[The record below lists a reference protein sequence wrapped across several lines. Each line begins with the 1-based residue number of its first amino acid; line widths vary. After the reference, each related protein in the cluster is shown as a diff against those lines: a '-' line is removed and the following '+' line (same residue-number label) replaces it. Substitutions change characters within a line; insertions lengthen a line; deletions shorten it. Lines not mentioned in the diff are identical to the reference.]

1 MLNKTLDQVL
11 PPATAADCLEVIRH
25 ALQVQ
30 QSVNFEYDLRIAG
43 QSRWFTASISPI
55 SADRVVWVARD
66 VTSIKR
72 REREWAAVAS
82 LSAALRTATLQSEVL
97 PLIAQQIS
105 SRLEVEA
112 VALGLIDTF
121 TSEIVLRA
129 AYGPWSAFLGT
140 SLPLAQGLAAEVLQ
154 ANGPFINNSLPDD
167 PHIVRHELLQGIRA
181 FSAVP
186 LIAESQPIGV
196 LAVGRMEPF
205 TSEDSRLLSMLG
217 EIAAGALQ
225 RAAVHEQAQHRA
237 EQLATLNIMGRT
249 LAELLDLLQIFEQLA
264 AAIQQIYPDM
274 LALLISQYDAASQI
288 MTCVYGWERGQLLDI
303 AQLPPI
309 PLEPLGFGAQSES
322 IQLRQPVIV
331 ADLPTRLQR
340 ARKSVILGEESLS
353 AVYVP
358 LLAKGEV
365 IGVVQV
371 QSSVYNRFTLEDA
384 EVLSLLAGTAAISI
398 QNARLFEAEHQQ
410 RMRAEALAQLATRL
424 NVQMD
429 LDAILQIACEES
441 ARALN
446 APAASIYLY
455 DEGQDAL
462 IFSGG
467 SGLPTFFG
475 QCVTPMPRQVFD
487 RFNTRPDRLI
497 ITPDVQL
504 FADLPDAAL
513 YAQCDLRTIAGA
525 VLWREE
531 HLVGLLNIKSFG
543 TVRHYTDD
551 ELALLLALAAQ
562 TAIAIE
568 NTRLVEAERRQREL
582 AETLRDS
589 AQALNSSLNPEEV
602 FDQILANVTRLVPND
617 AASIVVLEDG
627 VGRVVRWS
635 GYVAPGQEKALYK
648 TPLPLTRLVDLQ
660 RIVDTHEPY
669 VISHTRADPDWV
681 VLPVSS
687 WIQSHMGV
695 PILAHGRT
703 LGVLNIDSM
712 TPGFYTREH
721 AQRVLP
727 FAAQAAIALENAQLF
742 DQAQL
747 RVRELALLYDSSLAI
762 TSTLDKSTILHSVT
776 ERIALAVDATS
787 AYIVSCDWERD
798 TGTIIAE
805 YFSPQAN
812 AQERQSDMGEV
823 HRLSDYPGTLAGLRG
838 KQYAITQLSQTDA
851 DPAALE
857 DLRQYG
863 GQSSLRV
870 PLNAV
875 SQTLGYIVIWDSR
888 NEHNW
893 TDSEVRVCQTLANQA
908 AVALENAQSV

>member
-1 MLNKTLDQVL
+1 M
-11 PPATAADCLEVIRH
+11 
-25 ALQVQ
+25 
-30 QSVNFEYDLRIAG
+30 
-43 QSRWFTASISPI
+43 
-55 SADRVVWVARD
+55 
-66 VTSIKR
+66 
-72 REREWAAVAS
+72 
-82 LSAALRTATLQSEVL
+82 
-97 PLIAQQIS
+97 
-105 SRLEVEA
+105 
-112 VALGLIDTF
+112 
-121 TSEIVLRA
+121 
-129 AYGPWSAFLGT
+129 
-140 SLPLAQGLAAEVLQ
+140 AQGLAAEVLQ
-154 ANGPFINNSLPDD
+154 ANGPFLNNSLPDD

-186 LIAESQPIGV
+186 LIAESEPLGV

-205 TSEDSRLLSMLG
+205 TPEDSRLLSMLG

-424 NVQMD
+424 NVQME
-429 LDAILQIACEES
+429 LGAVLQIACEES

-467 SGLPTFFG
+467 SGLPAYFG
-475 QCVTPMPRQVFD
+475 QCVTPMPRQIFD
-487 RFNTRPDRLI
+487 MFNTRPDRLI

-504 FADLPDAAL
+504 FTDLPDAAL
-513 YAQCDLRTIAGA
+513 YAQCNLRTIAGA

-531 HLVGLLNIKSFG
+531 RLVGLLNIKSFG
-543 TVRHYTDD
+543 TVRHYTND

-635 GYVAPGQEKALYK
+635 GYVAPGQEKALYD
-648 TPLPLTRLVDLQ
+648 TPLPLTRLVNLQ

-669 VISHTRADPDWV
+669 IISQTRADPDWV
-681 VLPVSS
+681 VLPASS

-695 PILAHGRT
+695 PIRAHGRT

-727 FAAQAAIALENAQLF
+727 FAAQAAIALENAQ
-742 DQAQL
+742 AL
-747 RVRELALLYDSSLAI
+747 RS
-762 TSTLDKSTILHSVT
+762 
-776 ERIALAVDATS
+776 
-787 AYIVSCDWERD
+787 
-798 TGTIIAE
+798 G
-805 YFSPQAN
+805 
-812 AQERQSDMGEV
+812 
-823 HRLSDYPGTLAGLRG
+823 
-838 KQYAITQLSQTDA
+838 
-851 DPAALE
+851 
-857 DLRQYG
+857 
-863 GQSSLRV
+863 
-870 PLNAV
+870 
-875 SQTLGYIVIWDSR
+875 
-888 NEHNW
+888 
-893 TDSEVRVCQTLANQA
+893 
-908 AVALENAQSV
+908 AVARSGTGFAVRQQFGDYLHAG